1 MKLIYTES
9 ILDLTQF
16 FITNILYNIK
26 TKYWGDITM
35 GSIMLNKNKIMDF
48 NDNDKEY
55 LIEYCSSMGVK
66 YIVDNEDI
74 VLFPRL
80 FEKTLILKDT
90 TNNKEERKLVE
101 SIKNILTNEG
111 ATVIS
116 DESFMDKASLE
127 YIDVQLS
134 IVISFE
140 DSDKDLTIYKSSY
153 DKETSTL
160 VAKQLLKQ
168 LILSKKFITYK
179 IANMWNK
186 LKKIKYWTY
195 LFGNSNSTLILEIS
209 RSALCEE
216 FSSDFKD
223 ILVKSIIEELGD
235 KPSYEKVEELICKSC
250 EKVEEL
256 ICKLKFYKNQLNE
269 LNQSYTNNEEIE
281 NIDDTE
287 DKEVKES
294 TSEDEEIDYNDNKK
308 SEEKTD
314 KEKDKAKSKKVYLPN
329 IPIDNIN
336 HADLNQQIQY
346 PIMYP
351 GEGPVH
357 EFQRPKLENKK
368 SEVKAVAI
376 KNIRDGDEE
385 EK

>member
-1 MKLIYTES
+1 
-9 ILDLTQF
+9 
-16 FITNILYNIK
+16 
-26 TKYWGDITM
+26 M
-35 GSIMLNKNKIMDF
+35 GSIMLNKNKIIDF

-80 FEKTLILKDT
+80 FEKTLILKDI

-101 SIKNILTNEG
+101 SIKNILINEG

-140 DSDKDLTIYKSSY
+140 DSYKDLTIYKSSY
-153 DKETSTL
+153 NKETSTL

-168 LILSKKFITYK
+168 IILSKKFITYK

-195 LFGNSNSTLILEIS
+195 LFGNSTSTLILEIS
-209 RSALCEE
+209 RSALCED
-216 FSSDFKD
+216 FSSDFED

-235 KPSYEKVEELICKSC
+235 KPSYEKVEEFICKSC

-256 ICKLKFYKNQLNE
+256 IYKLKSYKIQLNE
-269 LNQSYTNNEEIE
+269 LNQSYTNNLEIKNIE
-281 NIDDTE
+281 NIENTE
-287 DKEVKES
+287 DKESTSNDEDKES
-294 TSEDEEIDYNDNKK
+294 LSEDEKKDYSNNKK
-308 SEEKTD
+308 LEEKMD
-314 KEKDKAKSKKVYLPN
+314 KEKDKAKTKKVYLPN

-336 HADLNQQIQY
+336 QADLNHQIQY
-346 PIMYP
+346 PITYP

-368 SEVKAVAI
+368 SEVQAVAI

>member
-1 MKLIYTES
+1 
-9 ILDLTQF
+9 
-16 FITNILYNIK
+16 
-26 TKYWGDITM
+26 M

-55 LIEYCSSMGVK
+55 LIDYCRSMGVK

-80 FEKTLILKDT
+80 FEKTLILKDI
-90 TNNKEERKLVE
+90 TNNKEERELVE
-101 SIKNILTNEG
+101 SIKNILINEG

-134 IVISFE
+134 VVISFGE
-140 DSDKDLTIYKSSY
+140 SYKDLTIYKSSHN
-153 DKETSTL
+153 KETSTS

-179 IANMWNK
+179 IANMWDK

-195 LFGNSNSTLILEIS
+195 LFGNSTSTLILEIS
-209 RSALCEE
+209 RPALCED
-216 FSSDFKD
+216 FSSDFVD

-269 LNQSYTNNEEIE
+269 LNQSYTNNVEIE
-281 NIDDTE
+281 NIEDTE
-287 DKEVKES
+287 DKEF
-294 TSEDEEIDYNDNKK
+294 TSEDEEKDNNDNKK

-314 KEKDKAKSKKVYLPN
+314 KEKDKVKSKKVYLPN

-336 HADLNQQIQY
+336 QADLNHQIQY

-368 SEVKAVAI
+368 SEVQAVAI
-376 KNIRDGDEE
+376 NKIRDGDEE
-385 EK
+385 EN

>member
-1 MKLIYTES
+1 
-9 ILDLTQF
+9 
-16 FITNILYNIK
+16 
-26 TKYWGDITM
+26 M

-55 LIEYCSSMGVK
+55 LIDYCSTMGVK

-80 FEKTLILKDT
+80 FEKTLILKDI

-101 SIKNILTNEG
+101 SIKNILINEG

-116 DESFMDKASLE
+116 DESFIDKASLE

-140 DSDKDLTIYKSSY
+140 DSYKDLTIYKSSY
-153 DKETSTL
+153 NKETSTL

-168 LILSKKFITYK
+168 IILSKKFITYK

-195 LFGNSNSTLILEIS
+195 LFGNSTSTLILEIS
-209 RSALCEE
+209 RSALCED
-216 FSSDFKD
+216 FSSDFED

-235 KPSYEKVEELICKSC
+235 KPSYEKVEEFICKSC

-256 ICKLKFYKNQLNE
+256 ICKLKSYKNQLNE
-269 LNQSYTNNEEIE
+269 LNQSYTNNVKFENIE
-281 NIDDTE
+281 NTE
-287 DKEVKES
+287 DKESISNDEEKKS
-294 TSEDEEIDYNDNKK
+294 LSEDEEKDYNDNKK
-308 SEEKTD
+308 LEEKTD
-314 KEKDKAKSKKVYLPN
+314 KEKDKAKSKKIYLPN

-336 HADLNQQIQY
+336 QADLNHQIQY

-368 SEVKAVAI
+368 SEVQADTI
-376 KNIRDGDEE
+376 KKIRDEDEE